1 MSTKLK
7 YFNVVDIYM
16 SFIEKQ
22 RHGEHYYY
30 YLVKNVRIS
39 NTKAKKVRIF
49 LGREVPKY
57 EELQKYFLEIEK
69 KAVSKYSGKWLSK
82 ELIERLEDLS
92 ASVVVFHKTPGNALP
107 KDFLVRYTYNTNA
120 IEGNRLTLR
129 QTALVLTDKIA
140 PEGART
146 NDVIEALNSLDAWE
160 FVKKYKGKLSK
171 KFVCRV
177 QYEITKNTPCR
188 IQGDYRDSEI
198 RIEGS
203 GHIPPKSSE
212 VSALMQKLFEEYNKL
227 KKELHPLE
235 TATLV
240 HNKLVKI
247 HPFTDGNGRT
257 SRLLMNWIL
266 QRNRFPAVIIEVI
279 NKEKYY
285 NCIEHAD
292 RGDQRYFAV
301 FLAEQMLGQYMIVLP
316 T

>member
-1 MSTKLK
+1 MSTRLK
-7 YFNVVDIYM
+7 YINVVDIHM

-22 RHGEHYYY
+22 RHGKHYYY

-39 NTKAKKVRIF
+39 PTKAKKVRIF
-49 LGREVPKY
+49 LGRNVPKR
-57 EELQKYFLEIEK
+57 EELQKYLLEIEK
-69 KAVSKYSGKWLSK
+69 KAISEYSGKWLSR
-82 ELIERLEDLS
+82 ELIERLEDLR
-92 ASVVVFHKTPGNALP
+92 ASVVVFHKTPEDALP

-129 QTALVLTDKIA
+129 QTALVLSDKIA

-160 FVKKYKGKLSK
+160 FVKKYKGKLNK
-171 KFVCRV
+171 KFVCKV
-177 QYEITKNTPCR
+177 QYEITKNTTCR
-188 IQGDYRDSEI
+188 IQGDYRDSEV
-198 RIEGS
+198 RIAGS
-203 GHIPPKSSE
+203 EHIPPKPSE
-212 VSALMQKLFEEYNKL
+212 VPTLMQKLFEEYDEL
-227 KKELHPLE
+227 KREVHPIEL
-235 TATLV
+235 ATLM

-266 QRNRFPAVIIEVI
+266 QRNRFPAVIIEVT

-292 RGDQRYFAV
+292 RGDQKYFTV
-301 FLAEQMLGQYMIVLP
+301 FLAEQMLEQYTIILP
-316 T
+316 A